1 LEKSKDIL
9 AEESMVRE
17 KKATDRFFNILGKTP
32 DLAAYGEENVKK
44 SAEMGAIELMLISD
58 SNDEDKIEK
67 FADLIEA
74 QRGDWIIISSISR
87 EGQTL
92 DGLGGI
98 GAILRYKINW

>member
-1 LEKSKDIL
+1 MI
-9 AEESMVRE
+9 RE

-32 DLAAYGEENVKK
+32 DLAAYGDENVKK
-44 SAEMGAIELMLISD
+44 ASEMGAVELMLISD
-58 SNDEDKIEK
+58 SKDEDTIEK
-67 FADLIEA
+67 FADLIES
-74 QRGDWIIISSISR
+74 QRGEWIIISSISR